1 MNENNYAMIKDGEL
15 KHYGVLGMKWGVRR
29 AQKKGTTYAYKSH
42 ATKVYEKKADKAH
55 KKGNTAKANK
65 YDNFSKRSADLDR
78 KMQKMAENTSVGK
91 AIAQNLLLWNNRTY
105 MSTKAAT
112 GNDPVVSRAAGWV
125 NQYMLGGLGDMPIR
139 AAYVRG
145 MFDKD

>member
-1 MNENNYAMIKDGEL
+1 MNDNAYIMSKDGEL
-15 KHYGVLGMKWGVRR
+15 YHYGVLGMKWGVRR
-29 AQKKGTTYAYKSH
+29 ARKKGTTYTYKSH
-42 ATKVYEKKADKAH
+42 ATKVYEKKADKAR
-55 KKGNTAKANK
+55 KKGNDVKANK
-65 YDNFSKRSADLDR
+65 YDNFSKRSAHLDR
-78 KMQKMAENTSVGK
+78 EMQNMAERTSVGK
-91 AIAQNLLLWNNRTY
+91 AVAQNLLLWNNRTY

-145 MFDKD
+145 AFDKK